1 MPKALT
7 IDYETRSPI
16 DIKKCGAYA
25 YAASKYTEPM
35 MLAVK
40 CDEDDARMWIAERF
54 RNLMDTEV
62 SDEELEYLIN
72 SAEVLVAHNAF
83 FERSITRF
91 HMPFDLPLEKV
102 RCTMA
107 QACMC
112 GLPRDLD
119 SAAKIVSGG
128 KYLKDKDG
136 HTLML
141 SMSKPRRLVKSDCE
155 ELIPILNDLGYPLE
169 RSEWKKIQVMQ
180 KNLLETI
187 SLGKK
192 PEDERLIP
200 YFLVYRESQEEFVR
214 LVEYARQDVRVEY
227 MLYMN
232 LPKIPESELKVWQLD
247 QQINDRGVQVDVRN
261 AGGIVK
267 TLDDYTDTLEDEAL
281 AITDYQVTS
290 VKSPSSI
297 LAWLGSNGV
306 ETTSIDKETIKYL
319 LTLDL
324 DPKVR
329 KFLELRQAL
338 GKSSVAKYDTLLA
351 EAFYDGRCHG
361 LFVYHGAG
369 TGRWAGA
376 GVQPQNLPRPAG
388 KKNLVDATMFGKD
401 DEVYA
406 DELDAA
412 MLASGDIDLVRMF
425 WKDPMVL
432 SADLIRTMF
441 MAPEGKELVCAD
453 FSAVEG
459 RGLAWLAGQTN
470 KLEAYASG
478 LDAYK
483 VAASGIFKIPYE
495 AVDGGGKGDQR
506 QIGKT
511 AELACFSG
519 MTEVLTDSGWV
530 AIQDIT
536 LNHKL
541 WDGEKWATHSGVIC
555 NGYRKVIQLDG
566 IRLTPDHLI
575 FDGISWKKA
584 LDLVKRPESLRLAL
598 KSGEEG
604 YLTYESSIRL
614 NVIGIFPTNSNA
626 QDAER
631 KRGTERVPLIDLSK
645 DTAFVVKKGLC
656 LLCLRGHNSRE
667 SMKILKS
674 GEDLG
679 VLLSSETRGVM
690 CPQRGAFVSAGNTA
704 FSCNA
709 IAEQSLIG
717 LRTATS
723 SMEERLDVR
732 CARERRG
739 KEVLVKNEKDSLTC
753 APIELCEESSCISSD
768 VKSADVQILKTQ
780 ITPITENVVSSL
792 NSPVLKKRSN
802 TFCPYRIAESRDT
815 ASIGLIITPDTSQEI
830 CDLRQS
836 ENNCRIEENSLM
848 SKERTE
854 NFEPV
859 YDIMNV
865 GSKNRFLVRT
875 KNGCLWG
882 HNCGYG
888 GGWNAMLR
896 FGADKFGLT
905 EEEGTAIV
913 KAWREANNKI
923 VEFWYALTRASVDAM
938 RSPGERFYA
947 GKYISFQKRGK
958 FLTMRLP
965 SGRDLYYPFPKLED
979 VEMPWSTEA
988 KPAFK
993 KVVTAM
999 TQNMAKQWVREPL
1012 SHVKLSEN
1020 ATQATCRDLL
1030 VNAMFCVTEAGYD
1043 VVMHIHDEIVAEID
1057 EGKGD
1062 LAEFESLMTKLPEW
1076 AKGLPLKA
1084 EGWIGKRYRK

>member
-1 MPKALT
+1 MLKVLT

-54 RNLMDTEV
+54 RHLMDTEV
-62 SDEELEYLIN
+62 PDEELEYLIN
-72 SAEVLVAHNAF
+72 STEVLVAHNAF

-169 RSEWKKIQVMQ
+169 RSEWKSIQVMQ
-180 KNLLETI
+180 KSLLETI
-187 SLGKK
+187 SLGKT

-227 MLYMN
+227 MLYMT
-232 LPKIPESELKVWQLD
+232 LPKIPESELKVWRLD
-247 QQINDRGVQVDVRN
+247 QQINDRGVQVDVHN

-441 MAPEGKELVCAD
+441 MSPEGKEFVCAD

-470 KLEAYASG
+470 KLEAYVGG

-511 AELACFSG
+511 AELAC
-519 MTEVLTDSGWV
+519 
-530 AIQDIT
+530 
-536 LNHKL
+536 
-541 WDGEKWATHSGVIC
+541 
-555 NGYRKVIQLDG
+555 
-566 IRLTPDHLI
+566 
-575 FDGISWKKA
+575 
-584 LDLVKRPESLRLAL
+584 
-598 KSGEEG
+598 
-604 YLTYESSIRL
+604 
-614 NVIGIFPTNSNA
+614 
-626 QDAER
+626 
-631 KRGTERVPLIDLSK
+631 
-645 DTAFVVKKGLC
+645 
-656 LLCLRGHNSRE
+656 
-667 SMKILKS
+667 
-674 GEDLG
+674 
-679 VLLSSETRGVM
+679 
-690 CPQRGAFVSAGNTA
+690 
-704 FSCNA
+704 
-709 IAEQSLIG
+709 
-717 LRTATS
+717 
-723 SMEERLDVR
+723 
-732 CARERRG
+732 
-739 KEVLVKNEKDSLTC
+739 
-753 APIELCEESSCISSD
+753 
-768 VKSADVQILKTQ
+768 
-780 ITPITENVVSSL
+780 
-792 NSPVLKKRSN
+792 
-802 TFCPYRIAESRDT
+802 
-815 ASIGLIITPDTSQEI
+815 
-830 CDLRQS
+830 
-836 ENNCRIEENSLM
+836 
-848 SKERTE
+848 
-854 NFEPV
+854 
-859 YDIMNV
+859 
-865 GSKNRFLVRT
+865 
-875 KNGCLWG
+875 
-882 HNCGYG
+882 GYG
-888 GGWNAMLR
+888 GGYSALLR
-896 FGADKFGLT
+896 FGADKLGIN

-965 SGRDLYYPFPKLED
+965 SGRELYYPFPKLED

-988 KPAFK
+988 KPVFK

-1030 VNAMFCVTEAGYD
+1030 VNAMFNVTEAGYD

-1057 EGKGD
+1057 EGKGN

>member
-1 MPKALT
+1 MPKVLT

-40 CDEDDARMWIAERF
+40 CDEDDARMWVSERF

-62 SDEELEYLIN
+62 PDDELAYLIN

-180 KNLLETI
+180 KDLLETI
-187 SLGKK
+187 SLGKT
-192 PEDERLIP
+192 PDDERLIP
-200 YFLVYRESQEEFVR
+200 YFLVYRESQEDFVR

-232 LPKIPESELKVWQLD
+232 LPKIPESELRVWQLD
-247 QQINDRGVQVDVRN
+247 QQINDRGVQVDVHN

-297 LAWLGSNGV
+297 LAWLEGNGV

-441 MAPEGKELVCAD
+441 MAPEGRDLACAD

-511 AELACFSG
+511 AELACGF
-519 MTEVLTDSGWV
+519 
-530 AIQDIT
+530 
-536 LNHKL
+536 
-541 WDGEKWATHSGVIC
+541 
-555 NGYRKVIQLDG
+555 
-566 IRLTPDHLI
+566 
-575 FDGISWKKA
+575 
-584 LDLVKRPESLRLAL
+584 
-598 KSGEEG
+598 
-604 YLTYESSIRL
+604 
-614 NVIGIFPTNSNA
+614 
-626 QDAER
+626 
-631 KRGTERVPLIDLSK
+631 
-645 DTAFVVKKGLC
+645 
-656 LLCLRGHNSRE
+656 
-667 SMKILKS
+667 
-674 GEDLG
+674 
-679 VLLSSETRGVM
+679 
-690 CPQRGAFVSAGNTA
+690 
-704 FSCNA
+704 
-709 IAEQSLIG
+709 
-717 LRTATS
+717 
-723 SMEERLDVR
+723 
-732 CARERRG
+732 
-739 KEVLVKNEKDSLTC
+739 
-753 APIELCEESSCISSD
+753 
-768 VKSADVQILKTQ
+768 
-780 ITPITENVVSSL
+780 
-792 NSPVLKKRSN
+792 
-802 TFCPYRIAESRDT
+802 
-815 ASIGLIITPDTSQEI
+815 
-830 CDLRQS
+830 
-836 ENNCRIEENSLM
+836 
-848 SKERTE
+848 
-854 NFEPV
+854 
-859 YDIMNV
+859 
-865 GSKNRFLVRT
+865 
-875 KNGCLWG
+875 
-882 HNCGYG
+882 G
-888 GGWNAMLR
+888 GGYSALLR
-896 FGADKFGLT
+896 FGADKLGID
-905 EEEGTAIV
+905 EEKGTAIV

-999 TQNMAKQWVREPL
+999 TQNMANQWVREPL

-1030 VNAMFCVTEAGYD
+1030 VNAMFNVTEAGYN

-1057 EGKGD
+1057 EGKGN

>member
-1 MPKALT
+1 MPKVLT

-40 CDEDDARMWIAERF
+40 CDEDDARMWIAEIF
-54 RNLMDTEV
+54 RHLMDTEV

-155 ELIPILNDLGYPLE
+155 ELIPILNNLGYPLE

-192 PEDERLIP
+192 PEDERLLP

-247 QQINDRGVQVDVRN
+247 QQINDRGVQVDVCN
-261 AGGIVK
+261 AEGIVK

-388 KKNLVDATMFGKD
+388 QKNLVDATMFGKD

-453 FSAVEG
+453 FSAVEA
-459 RGLAWLAGQTN
+459 RGIAWLSGQES
-470 KLEAYASG
+470 LLDAFRQG
-478 LDAYK
+478 LDIYK
-483 VAASGIFKIPYE
+483 VSASGIFKIPYGS
-495 AVDGGGKGDQR
+495 VDGGGKGDQR

-511 AELACFSG
+511 ATLACVGEDTLVLTKSRG
-519 MTEVLTDSGWV
+519 YVPITEVLPFDEV
-530 AIQDIT
+530 
-536 LNHKL
+536 
-541 WDGEKWATHSGVIC
+541 WDGEKWVETEGVISR
-555 NGYRKVIQLDG
+555 GPKPMLSYAGVKA
-566 IRLTPDHLI
+566 TPDHIWYHKTLGPLRT
-575 FDGISWKKA
+575 DRLTNVNAGIREA
-584 LDLVKRPESLRLAL
+584 YDLVNCGDKHRFQVWT
-598 KSGEEG
+598 KEG
-604 YLTYESSIRL
+604 VE
-614 NVIGIFPTNSNA
+614 
-626 QDAER
+626 
-631 KRGTERVPLIDLSK
+631 
-645 DTAFVVKKGLC
+645 
-656 LLCLRGHNSRE
+656 
-667 SMKILKS
+667 IL
-674 GEDLG
+674 G
-679 VLLSSETRGVM
+679 
-690 CPQRGAFVSAGNTA
+690 
-704 FSCNA
+704 
-709 IAEQSLIG
+709 
-717 LRTATS
+717 
-723 SMEERLDVR
+723 
-732 CARERRG
+732 
-739 KEVLVKNEKDSLTC
+739 
-753 APIELCEESSCISSD
+753 
-768 VKSADVQILKTQ
+768 
-780 ITPITENVVSSL
+780 
-792 NSPVLKKRSN
+792 
-802 TFCPYRIAESRDT
+802 
-815 ASIGLIITPDTSQEI
+815 
-830 CDLRQS
+830 
-836 ENNCRIEENSLM
+836 
-848 SKERTE
+848 
-854 NFEPV
+854 
-859 YDIMNV
+859 
-865 GSKNRFLVRT
+865 
-875 KNGCLWG
+875 
-882 HNCGYG
+882 NCGYG

-947 GKYISFQKRGK
+947 GKYISFQKLGK

-1030 VNAMFCVTEAGYD
+1030 VNAMFNVTKAGYD

-1057 EGKGD
+1057 EGKGN

>member
-1 MPKALT
+1 MPKVLT

-62 SDEELEYLIN
+62 PDDELAYLIN

-187 SLGKK
+187 SSGET
-192 PEDERLIP
+192 PDDERLIP
-200 YFLVYRESQEEFVR
+200 YFLVYRESQEDFVR

-227 MLYMN
+227 MLYTT

-247 QQINDRGVQVDVRN
+247 QQINDRGVQVDIHN

-338 GKSSVAKYDTLLA
+338 GKSSVAKYGTLLA

-376 GVQPQNLPRPAG
+376 GVQPQNLPRPVG

-412 MLASGDIDLVRMF
+412 IFASGDIDLVRMF

-441 MAPEGKELVCAD
+441 MAPEGRDLACAD

-511 AELACFSG
+511 AELAC
-519 MTEVLTDSGWV
+519 
-530 AIQDIT
+530 
-536 LNHKL
+536 
-541 WDGEKWATHSGVIC
+541 
-555 NGYRKVIQLDG
+555 
-566 IRLTPDHLI
+566 
-575 FDGISWKKA
+575 
-584 LDLVKRPESLRLAL
+584 
-598 KSGEEG
+598 
-604 YLTYESSIRL
+604 
-614 NVIGIFPTNSNA
+614 
-626 QDAER
+626 
-631 KRGTERVPLIDLSK
+631 
-645 DTAFVVKKGLC
+645 
-656 LLCLRGHNSRE
+656 
-667 SMKILKS
+667 
-674 GEDLG
+674 
-679 VLLSSETRGVM
+679 
-690 CPQRGAFVSAGNTA
+690 
-704 FSCNA
+704 
-709 IAEQSLIG
+709 
-717 LRTATS
+717 
-723 SMEERLDVR
+723 
-732 CARERRG
+732 
-739 KEVLVKNEKDSLTC
+739 
-753 APIELCEESSCISSD
+753 
-768 VKSADVQILKTQ
+768 
-780 ITPITENVVSSL
+780 
-792 NSPVLKKRSN
+792 
-802 TFCPYRIAESRDT
+802 
-815 ASIGLIITPDTSQEI
+815 
-830 CDLRQS
+830 
-836 ENNCRIEENSLM
+836 
-848 SKERTE
+848 
-854 NFEPV
+854 
-859 YDIMNV
+859 
-865 GSKNRFLVRT
+865 
-875 KNGCLWG
+875 
-882 HNCGYG
+882 GYG

-938 RSPGERFYA
+938 RFPGERFYA

-1030 VNAMFCVTEAGYD
+1030 VNAMFNVTEAGYD

>member
-1 MPKALT
+1 MPKVLT

-169 RSEWKKIQVMQ
+169 RSEWKNIQAMQ

-187 SLGKK
+187 SLGKT
-192 PEDERLIP
+192 PEDKRLIP

-227 MLYMN
+227 MLYTT
-232 LPKIPESELKVWQLD
+232 LPKILESELKVWQLD
-247 QQINDRGVQVDVRN
+247 QQINDRGVQVDVHN

-267 TLDDYTDTLEDEAL
+267 TLDDYTDTLEDDAL

-406 DELDAA
+406 DELDAK

-441 MAPEGKELVCAD
+441 MAPEGKEFVCAD

-470 KLEAYASG
+470 KLEAYVGG

-511 AELACFSG
+511 AELAC
-519 MTEVLTDSGWV
+519 
-530 AIQDIT
+530 
-536 LNHKL
+536 
-541 WDGEKWATHSGVIC
+541 
-555 NGYRKVIQLDG
+555 
-566 IRLTPDHLI
+566 
-575 FDGISWKKA
+575 
-584 LDLVKRPESLRLAL
+584 
-598 KSGEEG
+598 
-604 YLTYESSIRL
+604 
-614 NVIGIFPTNSNA
+614 
-626 QDAER
+626 
-631 KRGTERVPLIDLSK
+631 
-645 DTAFVVKKGLC
+645 
-656 LLCLRGHNSRE
+656 
-667 SMKILKS
+667 
-674 GEDLG
+674 
-679 VLLSSETRGVM
+679 
-690 CPQRGAFVSAGNTA
+690 
-704 FSCNA
+704 
-709 IAEQSLIG
+709 
-717 LRTATS
+717 
-723 SMEERLDVR
+723 
-732 CARERRG
+732 
-739 KEVLVKNEKDSLTC
+739 
-753 APIELCEESSCISSD
+753 
-768 VKSADVQILKTQ
+768 
-780 ITPITENVVSSL
+780 
-792 NSPVLKKRSN
+792 
-802 TFCPYRIAESRDT
+802 
-815 ASIGLIITPDTSQEI
+815 
-830 CDLRQS
+830 
-836 ENNCRIEENSLM
+836 
-848 SKERTE
+848 
-854 NFEPV
+854 
-859 YDIMNV
+859 
-865 GSKNRFLVRT
+865 
-875 KNGCLWG
+875 
-882 HNCGYG
+882 GYG
-888 GGWNAMLR
+888 GGYSALLR
-896 FGADKFGLT
+896 FGADKLGID

-988 KPAFK
+988 KPVFK

-1030 VNAMFCVTEAGYD
+1030 VNAMFNVTKAGYD

-1057 EGKGD
+1057 EGKGN

>member
-1 MPKALT
+1 MPKVLT

-40 CDEDDARMWIAERF
+40 CDEDDAKMWIAKRF
-54 RNLMDTEV
+54 RHLMDTEV
-62 SDEELEYLIN
+62 RDDELAYLIN

-155 ELIPILNDLGYPLE
+155 ELIPILNNLGYPLE

-227 MLYMN
+227 MLYTT

-297 LAWLGSNGV
+297 LAWLGTNGV
-306 ETTSIDKETIKYL
+306 ETMSIDKETIKYL

-412 MLASGDIDLVRMF
+412 MLASGDLDLVRMF

-441 MAPEGKELVCAD
+441 MAPEGKEFVCAD

-470 KLEAYASG
+470 KLEAYVGG

-511 AELACFSG
+511 AELAC
-519 MTEVLTDSGWV
+519 
-530 AIQDIT
+530 
-536 LNHKL
+536 
-541 WDGEKWATHSGVIC
+541 
-555 NGYRKVIQLDG
+555 
-566 IRLTPDHLI
+566 
-575 FDGISWKKA
+575 
-584 LDLVKRPESLRLAL
+584 
-598 KSGEEG
+598 
-604 YLTYESSIRL
+604 
-614 NVIGIFPTNSNA
+614 
-626 QDAER
+626 
-631 KRGTERVPLIDLSK
+631 
-645 DTAFVVKKGLC
+645 
-656 LLCLRGHNSRE
+656 
-667 SMKILKS
+667 
-674 GEDLG
+674 
-679 VLLSSETRGVM
+679 
-690 CPQRGAFVSAGNTA
+690 
-704 FSCNA
+704 
-709 IAEQSLIG
+709 
-717 LRTATS
+717 
-723 SMEERLDVR
+723 
-732 CARERRG
+732 
-739 KEVLVKNEKDSLTC
+739 
-753 APIELCEESSCISSD
+753 
-768 VKSADVQILKTQ
+768 
-780 ITPITENVVSSL
+780 
-792 NSPVLKKRSN
+792 
-802 TFCPYRIAESRDT
+802 
-815 ASIGLIITPDTSQEI
+815 
-830 CDLRQS
+830 
-836 ENNCRIEENSLM
+836 
-848 SKERTE
+848 
-854 NFEPV
+854 
-859 YDIMNV
+859 
-865 GSKNRFLVRT
+865 
-875 KNGCLWG
+875 
-882 HNCGYG
+882 GYG
-888 GGWNAMLR
+888 GGYSALLR
-896 FGADKFGLT
+896 FGADKLGIN

-1030 VNAMFCVTEAGYD
+1030 VNAMFNVTEAGYD

-1057 EGKGD
+1057 EGKGN

>member
-1 MPKALT
+1 MPKVLT

-54 RNLMDTEV
+54 RHLMDTEV
-62 SDEELEYLIN
+62 PDEELEYLIN
-72 SAEVLVAHNAF
+72 STEVLVAHNAF

-91 HMPFDLPLEKV
+91 HMLFDLPLEKV

-187 SLGKK
+187 SLGKT
-192 PEDERLIP
+192 PEDKRLIP

-227 MLYMN
+227 MLYMT
-232 LPKIPESELKVWQLD
+232 LPKIPESELKVWRLD
-247 QQINDRGVQVDVRN
+247 QQINDRGVQVDVHN

-441 MAPEGKELVCAD
+441 MSPEGKKLVCAD

-470 KLEAYASG
+470 KLDAYVGG

-506 QIGKT
+506 HIGKT
-511 AELACFSG
+511 AELAC
-519 MTEVLTDSGWV
+519 
-530 AIQDIT
+530 
-536 LNHKL
+536 
-541 WDGEKWATHSGVIC
+541 
-555 NGYRKVIQLDG
+555 
-566 IRLTPDHLI
+566 
-575 FDGISWKKA
+575 
-584 LDLVKRPESLRLAL
+584 
-598 KSGEEG
+598 
-604 YLTYESSIRL
+604 
-614 NVIGIFPTNSNA
+614 
-626 QDAER
+626 
-631 KRGTERVPLIDLSK
+631 
-645 DTAFVVKKGLC
+645 
-656 LLCLRGHNSRE
+656 
-667 SMKILKS
+667 
-674 GEDLG
+674 
-679 VLLSSETRGVM
+679 
-690 CPQRGAFVSAGNTA
+690 
-704 FSCNA
+704 
-709 IAEQSLIG
+709 
-717 LRTATS
+717 
-723 SMEERLDVR
+723 
-732 CARERRG
+732 
-739 KEVLVKNEKDSLTC
+739 
-753 APIELCEESSCISSD
+753 
-768 VKSADVQILKTQ
+768 
-780 ITPITENVVSSL
+780 
-792 NSPVLKKRSN
+792 
-802 TFCPYRIAESRDT
+802 
-815 ASIGLIITPDTSQEI
+815 
-830 CDLRQS
+830 
-836 ENNCRIEENSLM
+836 
-848 SKERTE
+848 
-854 NFEPV
+854 
-859 YDIMNV
+859 
-865 GSKNRFLVRT
+865 
-875 KNGCLWG
+875 
-882 HNCGYG
+882 GYG
-888 GGWNAMLR
+888 GGYSALLR
-896 FGADKFGLT
+896 FGADKLGIN

-965 SGRDLYYPFPKLED
+965 SGRELYYPFPKLED

-988 KPAFK
+988 KPVFK

-1030 VNAMFCVTEAGYD
+1030 VNAMFNVTEAGYD

-1057 EGKGD
+1057 EGKGN

>member
-1 MPKALT
+1 MPKVLT

-40 CDEDDARMWIAERF
+40 CDEDDARMWIAKRF

-62 SDEELEYLIN
+62 PDDELVYLIN

-155 ELIPILNDLGYPLE
+155 ALIPVLNDLGYLLE

-187 SLGKK
+187 SLGKT
-192 PEDERLIP
+192 PDDERLIP
-200 YFLVYRESQEEFVR
+200 YFLVYRESQEDFVR

-232 LPKIPESELKVWQLD
+232 LPKIPESELRVWQLD
-247 QQINDRGVQVDVRN
+247 QQINDRGVQVDVHN

-267 TLDDYTDTLEDEAL
+267 TLDGYMDTLEDEAL

-306 ETTSIDKETIKYL
+306 ETTSIDKETVKYL

-351 EAFYDGRCHG
+351 EAFHDERCHG

-441 MAPEGKELVCAD
+441 MAPEGRDLVCAD

-459 RGLAWLAGQTN
+459 RGLAWLAGQMN

-511 AELACFSG
+511 AELA
-519 MTEVLTDSGWV
+519 
-530 AIQDIT
+530 
-536 LNHKL
+536 
-541 WDGEKWATHSGVIC
+541 
-555 NGYRKVIQLDG
+555 
-566 IRLTPDHLI
+566 
-575 FDGISWKKA
+575 
-584 LDLVKRPESLRLAL
+584 
-598 KSGEEG
+598 
-604 YLTYESSIRL
+604 
-614 NVIGIFPTNSNA
+614 
-626 QDAER
+626 
-631 KRGTERVPLIDLSK
+631 
-645 DTAFVVKKGLC
+645 
-656 LLCLRGHNSRE
+656 
-667 SMKILKS
+667 
-674 GEDLG
+674 
-679 VLLSSETRGVM
+679 
-690 CPQRGAFVSAGNTA
+690 
-704 FSCNA
+704 
-709 IAEQSLIG
+709 
-717 LRTATS
+717 
-723 SMEERLDVR
+723 
-732 CARERRG
+732 
-739 KEVLVKNEKDSLTC
+739 
-753 APIELCEESSCISSD
+753 
-768 VKSADVQILKTQ
+768 
-780 ITPITENVVSSL
+780 
-792 NSPVLKKRSN
+792 
-802 TFCPYRIAESRDT
+802 
-815 ASIGLIITPDTSQEI
+815 
-830 CDLRQS
+830 
-836 ENNCRIEENSLM
+836 
-848 SKERTE
+848 
-854 NFEPV
+854 
-859 YDIMNV
+859 
-865 GSKNRFLVRT
+865 
-875 KNGCLWG
+875 
-882 HNCGYG
+882 CGYG

-1030 VNAMFCVTEAGYD
+1030 VNAMFNVTEAGYD
-1043 VVMHIHDEIVAEID
+1043 VVMHIHDEIAAEID
-1057 EGKGD
+1057 EGKGN

>member
-1 MPKALT
+1 MPKVLT

-62 SDEELEYLIN
+62 PDDELAYLIN

-187 SLGKK
+187 SLGKT
-192 PEDERLIP
+192 PDDERLIP
-200 YFLVYRESQEEFVR
+200 YFLVYRESQEDFVR

-227 MLYMN
+227 MLYMT

-247 QQINDRGVQVDVRN
+247 QKINDRGVQVDVHN

-406 DELDAA
+406 DELDAE

-511 AELACFSG
+511 AELA
-519 MTEVLTDSGWV
+519 
-530 AIQDIT
+530 
-536 LNHKL
+536 
-541 WDGEKWATHSGVIC
+541 
-555 NGYRKVIQLDG
+555 
-566 IRLTPDHLI
+566 
-575 FDGISWKKA
+575 
-584 LDLVKRPESLRLAL
+584 
-598 KSGEEG
+598 
-604 YLTYESSIRL
+604 
-614 NVIGIFPTNSNA
+614 
-626 QDAER
+626 
-631 KRGTERVPLIDLSK
+631 
-645 DTAFVVKKGLC
+645 
-656 LLCLRGHNSRE
+656 
-667 SMKILKS
+667 
-674 GEDLG
+674 
-679 VLLSSETRGVM
+679 
-690 CPQRGAFVSAGNTA
+690 
-704 FSCNA
+704 
-709 IAEQSLIG
+709 
-717 LRTATS
+717 
-723 SMEERLDVR
+723 
-732 CARERRG
+732 
-739 KEVLVKNEKDSLTC
+739 
-753 APIELCEESSCISSD
+753 
-768 VKSADVQILKTQ
+768 
-780 ITPITENVVSSL
+780 
-792 NSPVLKKRSN
+792 
-802 TFCPYRIAESRDT
+802 
-815 ASIGLIITPDTSQEI
+815 
-830 CDLRQS
+830 
-836 ENNCRIEENSLM
+836 
-848 SKERTE
+848 
-854 NFEPV
+854 
-859 YDIMNV
+859 
-865 GSKNRFLVRT
+865 
-875 KNGCLWG
+875 
-882 HNCGYG
+882 CGYG

-1030 VNAMFCVTEAGYD
+1030 VNAMFNVTEAGYD

>member
-1 MPKALT
+1 MPKVLT

-54 RNLMDTEV
+54 RHLMDTEV

-155 ELIPILNDLGYPLE
+155 ELIPILNNLGYPLE

-187 SLGKK
+187 SLGKT
-192 PEDERLIP
+192 PEDKRLIP

-227 MLYMN
+227 MLYTT
-232 LPKIPESELKVWQLD
+232 LPKIPESELKVWRLD

-290 VKSPSSI
+290 AKSPSSI

-441 MAPEGKELVCAD
+441 MAPEGKEFVCAD

-470 KLEAYASG
+470 KLEAYVGG

-511 AELACFSG
+511 AELAC
-519 MTEVLTDSGWV
+519 
-530 AIQDIT
+530 
-536 LNHKL
+536 
-541 WDGEKWATHSGVIC
+541 
-555 NGYRKVIQLDG
+555 
-566 IRLTPDHLI
+566 
-575 FDGISWKKA
+575 
-584 LDLVKRPESLRLAL
+584 
-598 KSGEEG
+598 
-604 YLTYESSIRL
+604 
-614 NVIGIFPTNSNA
+614 
-626 QDAER
+626 
-631 KRGTERVPLIDLSK
+631 
-645 DTAFVVKKGLC
+645 
-656 LLCLRGHNSRE
+656 
-667 SMKILKS
+667 
-674 GEDLG
+674 
-679 VLLSSETRGVM
+679 
-690 CPQRGAFVSAGNTA
+690 
-704 FSCNA
+704 
-709 IAEQSLIG
+709 
-717 LRTATS
+717 
-723 SMEERLDVR
+723 
-732 CARERRG
+732 
-739 KEVLVKNEKDSLTC
+739 
-753 APIELCEESSCISSD
+753 
-768 VKSADVQILKTQ
+768 
-780 ITPITENVVSSL
+780 
-792 NSPVLKKRSN
+792 
-802 TFCPYRIAESRDT
+802 
-815 ASIGLIITPDTSQEI
+815 
-830 CDLRQS
+830 
-836 ENNCRIEENSLM
+836 
-848 SKERTE
+848 
-854 NFEPV
+854 
-859 YDIMNV
+859 
-865 GSKNRFLVRT
+865 
-875 KNGCLWG
+875 
-882 HNCGYG
+882 GYG
-888 GGWNAMLR
+888 GGYSALLR
-896 FGADKFGLT
+896 FGADKLGIN

-965 SGRDLYYPFPKLED
+965 SGRDLYYPSPKLED

-988 KPAFK
+988 KPVFK

-1030 VNAMFCVTEAGYD
+1030 VNAMSNVTEAGYD

-1057 EGKGD
+1057 EGKGN

>member
-1 MPKALT
+1 MSKVLT

-62 SDEELEYLIN
+62 PDDELVYLFN

-91 HMPFDLPLEKV
+91 HMPLDLPLEKV

-155 ELIPILNDLGYPLE
+155 ELIPILNNLGYPLE

-187 SLGKK
+187 SLGQT
-192 PEDERLIP
+192 PEDERLVP
-200 YFLVYRESQEEFVR
+200 YFLVYRGSQEDFVR

-227 MLYMN
+227 MLYTM

-247 QQINDRGVQVDVRN
+247 QQINDRGVRVDVRN
-261 AGGIVK
+261 AEGIVK

-388 KKNLVDATMFGKD
+388 QKNLVDATMFGKD

-459 RGLAWLAGQTN
+459 RGLAWLAGQMN
-470 KLEAYASG
+470 KLEAYVSG

-511 AELACFSG
+511 AELACGF
-519 MTEVLTDSGWV
+519 
-530 AIQDIT
+530 
-536 LNHKL
+536 
-541 WDGEKWATHSGVIC
+541 
-555 NGYRKVIQLDG
+555 
-566 IRLTPDHLI
+566 
-575 FDGISWKKA
+575 
-584 LDLVKRPESLRLAL
+584 
-598 KSGEEG
+598 
-604 YLTYESSIRL
+604 
-614 NVIGIFPTNSNA
+614 
-626 QDAER
+626 
-631 KRGTERVPLIDLSK
+631 
-645 DTAFVVKKGLC
+645 
-656 LLCLRGHNSRE
+656 
-667 SMKILKS
+667 
-674 GEDLG
+674 
-679 VLLSSETRGVM
+679 
-690 CPQRGAFVSAGNTA
+690 
-704 FSCNA
+704 
-709 IAEQSLIG
+709 
-717 LRTATS
+717 
-723 SMEERLDVR
+723 
-732 CARERRG
+732 
-739 KEVLVKNEKDSLTC
+739 
-753 APIELCEESSCISSD
+753 
-768 VKSADVQILKTQ
+768 
-780 ITPITENVVSSL
+780 
-792 NSPVLKKRSN
+792 
-802 TFCPYRIAESRDT
+802 
-815 ASIGLIITPDTSQEI
+815 
-830 CDLRQS
+830 
-836 ENNCRIEENSLM
+836 
-848 SKERTE
+848 
-854 NFEPV
+854 
-859 YDIMNV
+859 
-865 GSKNRFLVRT
+865 
-875 KNGCLWG
+875 
-882 HNCGYG
+882 G
-888 GGWNAMLR
+888 GGYSALLR
-896 FGADKFGLT
+896 FGADKLGIN

-1030 VNAMFCVTEAGYD
+1030 VNAMFNVTEAGYD

-1057 EGKGD
+1057 EGKGN
-1062 LAEFESLMTKLPEW
+1062 LAEFETLMTKLPEW

>member
-1 MPKALT
+1 MPKVLT

-62 SDEELEYLIN
+62 SDDELEYLIN
-72 SAEVLVAHNAF
+72 SAEVLIAHNAF

-155 ELIPILNDLGYPLE
+155 ELIPILHNLGYPLE

-187 SLGKK
+187 SLGKTPK
-192 PEDERLIP
+192 DKRLIP

-227 MLYMN
+227 MLYTT

-247 QQINDRGVQVDVRN
+247 QQINDRGVQVDVCN
-261 AGGIVK
+261 AEGIVK

-281 AITDYQVTS
+281 AITDYQITS

-351 EAFYDGRCHG
+351 EAFYDERCHG

-406 DELDAA
+406 DELDAK

-470 KLEAYASG
+470 KLEAYVSG

-511 AELACFSG
+511 AELAC
-519 MTEVLTDSGWV
+519 
-530 AIQDIT
+530 
-536 LNHKL
+536 
-541 WDGEKWATHSGVIC
+541 
-555 NGYRKVIQLDG
+555 
-566 IRLTPDHLI
+566 
-575 FDGISWKKA
+575 
-584 LDLVKRPESLRLAL
+584 
-598 KSGEEG
+598 
-604 YLTYESSIRL
+604 
-614 NVIGIFPTNSNA
+614 
-626 QDAER
+626 
-631 KRGTERVPLIDLSK
+631 
-645 DTAFVVKKGLC
+645 
-656 LLCLRGHNSRE
+656 
-667 SMKILKS
+667 
-674 GEDLG
+674 
-679 VLLSSETRGVM
+679 
-690 CPQRGAFVSAGNTA
+690 
-704 FSCNA
+704 
-709 IAEQSLIG
+709 
-717 LRTATS
+717 
-723 SMEERLDVR
+723 
-732 CARERRG
+732 
-739 KEVLVKNEKDSLTC
+739 
-753 APIELCEESSCISSD
+753 
-768 VKSADVQILKTQ
+768 
-780 ITPITENVVSSL
+780 
-792 NSPVLKKRSN
+792 
-802 TFCPYRIAESRDT
+802 
-815 ASIGLIITPDTSQEI
+815 
-830 CDLRQS
+830 
-836 ENNCRIEENSLM
+836 
-848 SKERTE
+848 
-854 NFEPV
+854 
-859 YDIMNV
+859 
-865 GSKNRFLVRT
+865 
-875 KNGCLWG
+875 
-882 HNCGYG
+882 GYG
-888 GGWNAMLR
+888 GGYSALLR
-896 FGADKFGLT
+896 FGADKLGIN

-1030 VNAMFCVTEAGYD
+1030 VNAMFNVTEAGYD

-1057 EGKGD
+1057 EGKGN

>member
-1 MPKALT
+1 MLKVLT

-40 CDEDDARMWIAERF
+40 CDEDDAKMWIAERF
-54 RNLMDTEV
+54 RHLLDTEV

-72 SAEVLVAHNAF
+72 GAEVLVAHNAF
-83 FERSITRF
+83 FERSITGF
-91 HMPFDLPLEKV
+91 HMPFDLPLDKV

-155 ELIPILNDLGYPLE
+155 ELIPILNNLGYPLE

-187 SLGKK
+187 SLGKT
-192 PEDERLIP
+192 PEDKRLIP

-227 MLYMN
+227 MLYMT
-232 LPKIPESELKVWQLD
+232 LPKIPESELKVWRLD
-247 QQINDRGVQVDVRN
+247 QQINDRGVQVDVHN

-351 EAFYDGRCHG
+351 EAFYDERCHG

-406 DELDAA
+406 DELDAK

-470 KLEAYASG
+470 KLDAYVGG

-511 AELACFSG
+511 AELAC
-519 MTEVLTDSGWV
+519 
-530 AIQDIT
+530 
-536 LNHKL
+536 
-541 WDGEKWATHSGVIC
+541 
-555 NGYRKVIQLDG
+555 
-566 IRLTPDHLI
+566 
-575 FDGISWKKA
+575 
-584 LDLVKRPESLRLAL
+584 
-598 KSGEEG
+598 
-604 YLTYESSIRL
+604 
-614 NVIGIFPTNSNA
+614 
-626 QDAER
+626 
-631 KRGTERVPLIDLSK
+631 
-645 DTAFVVKKGLC
+645 
-656 LLCLRGHNSRE
+656 
-667 SMKILKS
+667 
-674 GEDLG
+674 
-679 VLLSSETRGVM
+679 
-690 CPQRGAFVSAGNTA
+690 
-704 FSCNA
+704 
-709 IAEQSLIG
+709 
-717 LRTATS
+717 
-723 SMEERLDVR
+723 
-732 CARERRG
+732 
-739 KEVLVKNEKDSLTC
+739 
-753 APIELCEESSCISSD
+753 
-768 VKSADVQILKTQ
+768 
-780 ITPITENVVSSL
+780 
-792 NSPVLKKRSN
+792 
-802 TFCPYRIAESRDT
+802 
-815 ASIGLIITPDTSQEI
+815 
-830 CDLRQS
+830 
-836 ENNCRIEENSLM
+836 
-848 SKERTE
+848 
-854 NFEPV
+854 
-859 YDIMNV
+859 
-865 GSKNRFLVRT
+865 
-875 KNGCLWG
+875 
-882 HNCGYG
+882 GYG
-888 GGWNAMLR
+888 GGYSALLR
-896 FGADKFGLT
+896 FGADKLGIN

-1030 VNAMFCVTEAGYD
+1030 VNAMFNVTEAGYD

-1057 EGKGD
+1057 EGKGN

>member
-1 MPKALT
+1 MPKVLT

-40 CDEDDARMWIAERF
+40 CDEDDAKMWIAKRF

-62 SDEELEYLIN
+62 PDDELEYLIN

-155 ELIPILNDLGYPLE
+155 KLIPILNDLGYPLE
-169 RSEWKKIQVMQ
+169 LSEWKKIQVMQ

-187 SLGKK
+187 SLGKT
-192 PEDERLIP
+192 PENKRLIP

-227 MLYMN
+227 MLYTK

-281 AITDYQVTS
+281 TITDYQVTS

-351 EAFYDGRCHG
+351 EAFYDERCHG

-406 DELDAA
+406 DELDAK

-441 MAPEGKELVCAD
+441 MAPEGKEFVCAD

-470 KLEAYASG
+470 KLEAYVGG

-511 AELACFSG
+511 AELAC
-519 MTEVLTDSGWV
+519 
-530 AIQDIT
+530 
-536 LNHKL
+536 
-541 WDGEKWATHSGVIC
+541 
-555 NGYRKVIQLDG
+555 
-566 IRLTPDHLI
+566 
-575 FDGISWKKA
+575 
-584 LDLVKRPESLRLAL
+584 
-598 KSGEEG
+598 
-604 YLTYESSIRL
+604 
-614 NVIGIFPTNSNA
+614 
-626 QDAER
+626 
-631 KRGTERVPLIDLSK
+631 
-645 DTAFVVKKGLC
+645 
-656 LLCLRGHNSRE
+656 
-667 SMKILKS
+667 
-674 GEDLG
+674 
-679 VLLSSETRGVM
+679 
-690 CPQRGAFVSAGNTA
+690 
-704 FSCNA
+704 
-709 IAEQSLIG
+709 
-717 LRTATS
+717 
-723 SMEERLDVR
+723 
-732 CARERRG
+732 
-739 KEVLVKNEKDSLTC
+739 
-753 APIELCEESSCISSD
+753 
-768 VKSADVQILKTQ
+768 
-780 ITPITENVVSSL
+780 
-792 NSPVLKKRSN
+792 
-802 TFCPYRIAESRDT
+802 
-815 ASIGLIITPDTSQEI
+815 
-830 CDLRQS
+830 
-836 ENNCRIEENSLM
+836 
-848 SKERTE
+848 
-854 NFEPV
+854 
-859 YDIMNV
+859 
-865 GSKNRFLVRT
+865 
-875 KNGCLWG
+875 
-882 HNCGYG
+882 GYG
-888 GGWNAMLR
+888 GGYSALLR
-896 FGADKFGLT
+896 FGADKLGID

-1030 VNAMFCVTEAGYD
+1030 VNAMCNVTEAGYD

-1057 EGKGD
+1057 EGKGN

>member
-1 MPKALT
+1 MPKVLT

-40 CDEDDARMWIAERF
+40 CDDDDARMWIAERF
-54 RNLMDTEV
+54 RHLMDTEV
-62 SDEELEYLIN
+62 SDDELAYLIN
-72 SAEVLVAHNAF
+72 SAEFLVAHNAF

-155 ELIPILNDLGYPLE
+155 KLIPILNDLGYPLE

-192 PEDERLIP
+192 PDDERLIP
-200 YFLVYRESQEEFVR
+200 YFLVYRESQDDFVR

-227 MLYMN
+227 MLYTT
-232 LPKIPESELKVWQLD
+232 LPKIPESELKVWRLD
-247 QQINDRGVQVDVRN
+247 QQINDRGVQVDVHN

-297 LAWLGSNGV
+297 LAWLEGNGV

-441 MAPEGKELVCAD
+441 MAPEGRDLACAD

-511 AELACFSG
+511 AELACGF
-519 MTEVLTDSGWV
+519 
-530 AIQDIT
+530 
-536 LNHKL
+536 
-541 WDGEKWATHSGVIC
+541 
-555 NGYRKVIQLDG
+555 
-566 IRLTPDHLI
+566 
-575 FDGISWKKA
+575 
-584 LDLVKRPESLRLAL
+584 
-598 KSGEEG
+598 
-604 YLTYESSIRL
+604 
-614 NVIGIFPTNSNA
+614 
-626 QDAER
+626 
-631 KRGTERVPLIDLSK
+631 
-645 DTAFVVKKGLC
+645 
-656 LLCLRGHNSRE
+656 
-667 SMKILKS
+667 
-674 GEDLG
+674 
-679 VLLSSETRGVM
+679 
-690 CPQRGAFVSAGNTA
+690 
-704 FSCNA
+704 
-709 IAEQSLIG
+709 
-717 LRTATS
+717 
-723 SMEERLDVR
+723 
-732 CARERRG
+732 
-739 KEVLVKNEKDSLTC
+739 
-753 APIELCEESSCISSD
+753 
-768 VKSADVQILKTQ
+768 
-780 ITPITENVVSSL
+780 
-792 NSPVLKKRSN
+792 
-802 TFCPYRIAESRDT
+802 
-815 ASIGLIITPDTSQEI
+815 
-830 CDLRQS
+830 
-836 ENNCRIEENSLM
+836 
-848 SKERTE
+848 
-854 NFEPV
+854 
-859 YDIMNV
+859 
-865 GSKNRFLVRT
+865 
-875 KNGCLWG
+875 
-882 HNCGYG
+882 G
-888 GGWNAMLR
+888 GGYSALLR
-896 FGADKFGLT
+896 FGADKLGID

-1030 VNAMFCVTEAGYD
+1030 VNAMFNVTEAGYD

-1057 EGKGD
+1057 EGNGD

>member
-1 MPKALT
+1 MPKVLT

-54 RNLMDTEV
+54 RHLMDTEV

-169 RSEWKKIQVMQ
+169 RSEWKNIQVMQ

-187 SLGKK
+187 SLGKT

-200 YFLVYRESQEEFVR
+200 YFLVYRESQEDFVR

-247 QQINDRGVQVDVRN
+247 QQINDRGVQVDVHN

-388 KKNLVDATMFGKD
+388 KKNLIDATMFGKD
-401 DEVYA
+401 DEVCA
-406 DELDAA
+406 DELDAK

-441 MAPEGKELVCAD
+441 MAPEGKDLVCAD

-459 RGLAWLAGQTN
+459 RGLAWLAGQTD
-470 KLEAYASG
+470 KLEAYVGG

-511 AELACFSG
+511 AELAC
-519 MTEVLTDSGWV
+519 
-530 AIQDIT
+530 
-536 LNHKL
+536 
-541 WDGEKWATHSGVIC
+541 
-555 NGYRKVIQLDG
+555 
-566 IRLTPDHLI
+566 
-575 FDGISWKKA
+575 
-584 LDLVKRPESLRLAL
+584 
-598 KSGEEG
+598 
-604 YLTYESSIRL
+604 
-614 NVIGIFPTNSNA
+614 
-626 QDAER
+626 
-631 KRGTERVPLIDLSK
+631 
-645 DTAFVVKKGLC
+645 
-656 LLCLRGHNSRE
+656 
-667 SMKILKS
+667 
-674 GEDLG
+674 
-679 VLLSSETRGVM
+679 
-690 CPQRGAFVSAGNTA
+690 
-704 FSCNA
+704 
-709 IAEQSLIG
+709 
-717 LRTATS
+717 
-723 SMEERLDVR
+723 
-732 CARERRG
+732 
-739 KEVLVKNEKDSLTC
+739 
-753 APIELCEESSCISSD
+753 
-768 VKSADVQILKTQ
+768 
-780 ITPITENVVSSL
+780 
-792 NSPVLKKRSN
+792 
-802 TFCPYRIAESRDT
+802 
-815 ASIGLIITPDTSQEI
+815 
-830 CDLRQS
+830 
-836 ENNCRIEENSLM
+836 
-848 SKERTE
+848 
-854 NFEPV
+854 
-859 YDIMNV
+859 
-865 GSKNRFLVRT
+865 
-875 KNGCLWG
+875 
-882 HNCGYG
+882 GYG
-888 GGWNAMLR
+888 GGYSALLR
-896 FGADKFGLT
+896 FGADKLGIN

-988 KPAFK
+988 KPVFK

-1030 VNAMFCVTEAGYD
+1030 VNAMFNVTAAGYA

-1057 EGKGD
+1057 EGKGN
-1062 LAEFESLMTKLPEW
+1062 LEEFERLMTTLPDW

-1084 EGWIGKRYRK
+1084 DGWIGKRYRK

>member
-1 MPKALT
+1 MPKVLT

-54 RNLMDTEV
+54 RHLMDTEV

-169 RSEWKKIQVMQ
+169 RSEWKRIQVMQ

-192 PEDERLIP
+192 PDDERLIP

-227 MLYMN
+227 MLYTT

-247 QQINDRGVQVDVRN
+247 QQINDRGVQVDVCN
-261 AGGIVK
+261 AEGIVK

-406 DELDAA
+406 DELDAK

-470 KLEAYASG
+470 KLEAYVGG

-511 AELACFSG
+511 AELAC
-519 MTEVLTDSGWV
+519 
-530 AIQDIT
+530 
-536 LNHKL
+536 
-541 WDGEKWATHSGVIC
+541 
-555 NGYRKVIQLDG
+555 
-566 IRLTPDHLI
+566 
-575 FDGISWKKA
+575 
-584 LDLVKRPESLRLAL
+584 
-598 KSGEEG
+598 
-604 YLTYESSIRL
+604 
-614 NVIGIFPTNSNA
+614 
-626 QDAER
+626 
-631 KRGTERVPLIDLSK
+631 
-645 DTAFVVKKGLC
+645 
-656 LLCLRGHNSRE
+656 
-667 SMKILKS
+667 
-674 GEDLG
+674 
-679 VLLSSETRGVM
+679 
-690 CPQRGAFVSAGNTA
+690 
-704 FSCNA
+704 
-709 IAEQSLIG
+709 
-717 LRTATS
+717 
-723 SMEERLDVR
+723 
-732 CARERRG
+732 
-739 KEVLVKNEKDSLTC
+739 
-753 APIELCEESSCISSD
+753 
-768 VKSADVQILKTQ
+768 
-780 ITPITENVVSSL
+780 
-792 NSPVLKKRSN
+792 
-802 TFCPYRIAESRDT
+802 
-815 ASIGLIITPDTSQEI
+815 
-830 CDLRQS
+830 
-836 ENNCRIEENSLM
+836 
-848 SKERTE
+848 
-854 NFEPV
+854 
-859 YDIMNV
+859 
-865 GSKNRFLVRT
+865 
-875 KNGCLWG
+875 
-882 HNCGYG
+882 GYG
-888 GGWNAMLR
+888 GGYSALLR
-896 FGADKFGLT
+896 FGADKLGIN

-1030 VNAMFCVTEAGYD
+1030 VNAMQNVTAAGYD
-1043 VVMHIHDEIVAEID
+1043 IVMHIHDEIVAEID
-1057 EGKGD
+1057 EGKGN

>member
-1 MPKALT
+1 MPKVLT

-40 CDEDDARMWIAERF
+40 CDEDDARMWIAKRF

-62 SDEELEYLIN
+62 PDDELAYLIN

-155 ELIPILNDLGYPLE
+155 ELIPILNNLGYPLE

-187 SLGKK
+187 SLGKT
-192 PEDERLIP
+192 PEDKRLIP
-200 YFLVYRESQEEFVR
+200 YFLVYRESQEDFVR

-227 MLYMN
+227 MLYTT

-247 QQINDRGVQVDVRN
+247 QQINDRGVQVDVCN
-261 AGGIVK
+261 AEGIVK

-361 LFVYHGAG
+361 LLVYHGAG

-406 DELDAA
+406 DELDAK

-470 KLEAYASG
+470 KLEAYVGG

-511 AELACFSG
+511 AELAC
-519 MTEVLTDSGWV
+519 
-530 AIQDIT
+530 
-536 LNHKL
+536 
-541 WDGEKWATHSGVIC
+541 
-555 NGYRKVIQLDG
+555 
-566 IRLTPDHLI
+566 
-575 FDGISWKKA
+575 
-584 LDLVKRPESLRLAL
+584 
-598 KSGEEG
+598 
-604 YLTYESSIRL
+604 
-614 NVIGIFPTNSNA
+614 
-626 QDAER
+626 
-631 KRGTERVPLIDLSK
+631 
-645 DTAFVVKKGLC
+645 
-656 LLCLRGHNSRE
+656 
-667 SMKILKS
+667 
-674 GEDLG
+674 
-679 VLLSSETRGVM
+679 
-690 CPQRGAFVSAGNTA
+690 
-704 FSCNA
+704 
-709 IAEQSLIG
+709 
-717 LRTATS
+717 
-723 SMEERLDVR
+723 
-732 CARERRG
+732 
-739 KEVLVKNEKDSLTC
+739 
-753 APIELCEESSCISSD
+753 
-768 VKSADVQILKTQ
+768 
-780 ITPITENVVSSL
+780 
-792 NSPVLKKRSN
+792 
-802 TFCPYRIAESRDT
+802 
-815 ASIGLIITPDTSQEI
+815 
-830 CDLRQS
+830 
-836 ENNCRIEENSLM
+836 
-848 SKERTE
+848 
-854 NFEPV
+854 
-859 YDIMNV
+859 
-865 GSKNRFLVRT
+865 
-875 KNGCLWG
+875 
-882 HNCGYG
+882 GYG
-888 GGWNAMLR
+888 GGYSALLR
-896 FGADKFGLT
+896 FGADKLGIN

-965 SGRDLYYPFPKLED
+965 SGRDLYYPFPKLEE

-1030 VNAMFCVTEAGYD
+1030 VNAMFNVTEAGYNI
-1043 VVMHIHDEIVAEID
+1043 VMHIHDEIVAEID
-1057 EGKGD
+1057 EGKGN

>member
-1 MPKALT
+1 MPKVLT
-7 IDYETRSPI
+7 IDYETWSPI

-62 SDEELEYLIN
+62 PDDELAYLIN

-155 ELIPILNDLGYPLE
+155 ALIPVLNDLGYPLE

-187 SLGKK
+187 SSGKK

-200 YFLVYRESQEEFVR
+200 YFLVYRESQDDFVR

-232 LPKIPESELKVWQLD
+232 LPKIPESELRVWQLD
-247 QQINDRGVQVDVRN
+247 QQINDRGVQVDVHN

-441 MAPEGKELVCAD
+441 MSPEGRDLACAD

-511 AELACFSG
+511 AELACGF
-519 MTEVLTDSGWV
+519 
-530 AIQDIT
+530 
-536 LNHKL
+536 
-541 WDGEKWATHSGVIC
+541 
-555 NGYRKVIQLDG
+555 
-566 IRLTPDHLI
+566 
-575 FDGISWKKA
+575 
-584 LDLVKRPESLRLAL
+584 
-598 KSGEEG
+598 
-604 YLTYESSIRL
+604 
-614 NVIGIFPTNSNA
+614 
-626 QDAER
+626 
-631 KRGTERVPLIDLSK
+631 
-645 DTAFVVKKGLC
+645 
-656 LLCLRGHNSRE
+656 
-667 SMKILKS
+667 
-674 GEDLG
+674 
-679 VLLSSETRGVM
+679 
-690 CPQRGAFVSAGNTA
+690 
-704 FSCNA
+704 
-709 IAEQSLIG
+709 
-717 LRTATS
+717 
-723 SMEERLDVR
+723 
-732 CARERRG
+732 
-739 KEVLVKNEKDSLTC
+739 
-753 APIELCEESSCISSD
+753 
-768 VKSADVQILKTQ
+768 
-780 ITPITENVVSSL
+780 
-792 NSPVLKKRSN
+792 
-802 TFCPYRIAESRDT
+802 
-815 ASIGLIITPDTSQEI
+815 
-830 CDLRQS
+830 
-836 ENNCRIEENSLM
+836 
-848 SKERTE
+848 
-854 NFEPV
+854 
-859 YDIMNV
+859 
-865 GSKNRFLVRT
+865 
-875 KNGCLWG
+875 
-882 HNCGYG
+882 G

-988 KPAFK
+988 KLAFK

-1030 VNAMFCVTEAGYD
+1030 VNAMFNVTEAGYD

-1057 EGKGD
+1057 EGKGN

>member
-1 MPKALT
+1 MPKVLT

-54 RNLMDTEV
+54 RHLMDTEV
-62 SDEELEYLIN
+62 PDEELEYLIN
-72 SAEVLVAHNAF
+72 STEVLVAHNAF

-91 HMPFDLPLEKV
+91 HMLFDLPLEKV

-187 SLGKK
+187 SLGKT
-192 PEDERLIP
+192 PEDKRLIP

-227 MLYMN
+227 MLYMT
-232 LPKIPESELKVWQLD
+232 LPKIPESELKVWRLD
-247 QQINDRGVQVDVRN
+247 QQINDRGVQVDVHN

-351 EAFYDGRCHG
+351 EAFYDERCHG

-406 DELDAA
+406 DELDAK

-470 KLEAYASG
+470 KLDAYVGG

-511 AELACFSG
+511 AELAC
-519 MTEVLTDSGWV
+519 
-530 AIQDIT
+530 
-536 LNHKL
+536 
-541 WDGEKWATHSGVIC
+541 
-555 NGYRKVIQLDG
+555 
-566 IRLTPDHLI
+566 
-575 FDGISWKKA
+575 
-584 LDLVKRPESLRLAL
+584 
-598 KSGEEG
+598 
-604 YLTYESSIRL
+604 
-614 NVIGIFPTNSNA
+614 
-626 QDAER
+626 
-631 KRGTERVPLIDLSK
+631 
-645 DTAFVVKKGLC
+645 
-656 LLCLRGHNSRE
+656 
-667 SMKILKS
+667 
-674 GEDLG
+674 
-679 VLLSSETRGVM
+679 
-690 CPQRGAFVSAGNTA
+690 
-704 FSCNA
+704 
-709 IAEQSLIG
+709 
-717 LRTATS
+717 
-723 SMEERLDVR
+723 
-732 CARERRG
+732 
-739 KEVLVKNEKDSLTC
+739 
-753 APIELCEESSCISSD
+753 
-768 VKSADVQILKTQ
+768 
-780 ITPITENVVSSL
+780 
-792 NSPVLKKRSN
+792 
-802 TFCPYRIAESRDT
+802 
-815 ASIGLIITPDTSQEI
+815 
-830 CDLRQS
+830 
-836 ENNCRIEENSLM
+836 
-848 SKERTE
+848 
-854 NFEPV
+854 
-859 YDIMNV
+859 
-865 GSKNRFLVRT
+865 
-875 KNGCLWG
+875 
-882 HNCGYG
+882 GYG
-888 GGWNAMLR
+888 GGYSALLR
-896 FGADKFGLT
+896 FGADKLGIN

-1030 VNAMFCVTEAGYD
+1030 VNAMFNVTEAGYD

-1057 EGKGD
+1057 EGKGN

>member
-1 MPKALT
+1 MPKVLT

-40 CDEDDARMWIAERF
+40 CDEDDARMWIAKRF
-54 RNLMDTEV
+54 RHLMDTEIPD
-62 SDEELEYLIN
+62 DELAYLIN
-72 SAEVLVAHNAF
+72 NAEVLVAHNAF

-112 GLPRDLD
+112 GFPRDLD

-169 RSEWKKIQVMQ
+169 RSEWKRIQVMQ

-192 PEDERLIP
+192 PDDERLIP
-200 YFLVYRESQEEFVR
+200 YFLVYRESQEDFVR

-227 MLYMN
+227 MLYTT

-247 QQINDRGVQVDVRN
+247 QQINDRGVQVDVCN
-261 AGGIVK
+261 AEGIVK

-351 EAFYDGRCHG
+351 EAFYDERCHG

-406 DELDAA
+406 DELDAQ

-470 KLEAYASG
+470 KLEAYVGG

-511 AELACFSG
+511 AELAC
-519 MTEVLTDSGWV
+519 
-530 AIQDIT
+530 
-536 LNHKL
+536 
-541 WDGEKWATHSGVIC
+541 
-555 NGYRKVIQLDG
+555 
-566 IRLTPDHLI
+566 
-575 FDGISWKKA
+575 
-584 LDLVKRPESLRLAL
+584 
-598 KSGEEG
+598 
-604 YLTYESSIRL
+604 
-614 NVIGIFPTNSNA
+614 
-626 QDAER
+626 
-631 KRGTERVPLIDLSK
+631 
-645 DTAFVVKKGLC
+645 
-656 LLCLRGHNSRE
+656 
-667 SMKILKS
+667 
-674 GEDLG
+674 
-679 VLLSSETRGVM
+679 
-690 CPQRGAFVSAGNTA
+690 
-704 FSCNA
+704 
-709 IAEQSLIG
+709 
-717 LRTATS
+717 
-723 SMEERLDVR
+723 
-732 CARERRG
+732 
-739 KEVLVKNEKDSLTC
+739 
-753 APIELCEESSCISSD
+753 
-768 VKSADVQILKTQ
+768 
-780 ITPITENVVSSL
+780 
-792 NSPVLKKRSN
+792 
-802 TFCPYRIAESRDT
+802 
-815 ASIGLIITPDTSQEI
+815 
-830 CDLRQS
+830 
-836 ENNCRIEENSLM
+836 
-848 SKERTE
+848 
-854 NFEPV
+854 
-859 YDIMNV
+859 
-865 GSKNRFLVRT
+865 
-875 KNGCLWG
+875 
-882 HNCGYG
+882 GYG
-888 GGWNAMLR
+888 GGYSALLR
-896 FGADKFGLT
+896 FGADKLGIN

-988 KPAFK
+988 KPVFK

-1030 VNAMFCVTEAGYD
+1030 VSAMCNVTEAGYD

-1057 EGKGD
+1057 EGKGN

>member
-1 MPKALT
+1 
-7 IDYETRSPI
+7 
-16 DIKKCGAYA
+16 
-25 YAASKYTEPM
+25 

-40 CDEDDARMWIAERF
+40 CDEDDARMWIAKRF
-54 RNLMDTEV
+54 RHLMDTEV
-62 SDEELEYLIN
+62 SDDELEYLIN

-155 ELIPILNDLGYPLE
+155 ELIPILNNLGYPLE

-187 SLGKK
+187 SLGKT
-192 PEDERLIP
+192 PEDKRLIP
-200 YFLVYRESQEEFVR
+200 YFLVYRESQEDFVR

-227 MLYMN
+227 MLYTT

-338 GKSSVAKYDTLLA
+338 GKSSIAKYDTLLA

-406 DELDAA
+406 DELDAK

-441 MAPEGKELVCAD
+441 MAPEGRELVCAD

-470 KLEAYASG
+470 KLEAYVGG

-511 AELACFSG
+511 AELAC
-519 MTEVLTDSGWV
+519 
-530 AIQDIT
+530 
-536 LNHKL
+536 
-541 WDGEKWATHSGVIC
+541 
-555 NGYRKVIQLDG
+555 
-566 IRLTPDHLI
+566 
-575 FDGISWKKA
+575 
-584 LDLVKRPESLRLAL
+584 
-598 KSGEEG
+598 
-604 YLTYESSIRL
+604 
-614 NVIGIFPTNSNA
+614 
-626 QDAER
+626 
-631 KRGTERVPLIDLSK
+631 
-645 DTAFVVKKGLC
+645 
-656 LLCLRGHNSRE
+656 
-667 SMKILKS
+667 
-674 GEDLG
+674 
-679 VLLSSETRGVM
+679 
-690 CPQRGAFVSAGNTA
+690 
-704 FSCNA
+704 
-709 IAEQSLIG
+709 
-717 LRTATS
+717 
-723 SMEERLDVR
+723 
-732 CARERRG
+732 
-739 KEVLVKNEKDSLTC
+739 
-753 APIELCEESSCISSD
+753 
-768 VKSADVQILKTQ
+768 
-780 ITPITENVVSSL
+780 
-792 NSPVLKKRSN
+792 
-802 TFCPYRIAESRDT
+802 
-815 ASIGLIITPDTSQEI
+815 
-830 CDLRQS
+830 
-836 ENNCRIEENSLM
+836 
-848 SKERTE
+848 
-854 NFEPV
+854 
-859 YDIMNV
+859 
-865 GSKNRFLVRT
+865 
-875 KNGCLWG
+875 
-882 HNCGYG
+882 GYG
-888 GGWNAMLR
+888 GGYSALLR
-896 FGADKFGLT
+896 FGADKLGIN

-965 SGRDLYYPFPKLED
+965 SGRDLYYPFPKLEE

-1030 VNAMFCVTEAGYD
+1030 VNAMFNVTEAGYD

-1057 EGKGD
+1057 EGKGN

>member
-1 MPKALT
+1 MPKVLT

-40 CDEDDARMWIAERF
+40 CDEDDARMWITERF
-54 RNLMDTEV
+54 RHLLDTEV

-72 SAEVLVAHNAF
+72 STEVLVAHNAF
-83 FERSITRF
+83 FERSVTRF

-155 ELIPILNDLGYPLE
+155 ELIPILHNLGYPLE
-169 RSEWKKIQVMQ
+169 RSEWKKIQAMQ

-187 SLGKK
+187 SLGKT

-227 MLYMN
+227 MLYTK
-232 LPKIPESELKVWQLD
+232 LPKIPESELKVWRLD
-247 QQINDRGVQVDVRN
+247 QQINDRGVQVDVCN
-261 AGGIVK
+261 AEGIVK

-351 EAFYDGRCHG
+351 EAFYDERCHG

-406 DELDAA
+406 DELDAK

-470 KLEAYASG
+470 KLEAYVSG

-511 AELACFSG
+511 AELAC
-519 MTEVLTDSGWV
+519 
-530 AIQDIT
+530 
-536 LNHKL
+536 
-541 WDGEKWATHSGVIC
+541 
-555 NGYRKVIQLDG
+555 
-566 IRLTPDHLI
+566 
-575 FDGISWKKA
+575 
-584 LDLVKRPESLRLAL
+584 
-598 KSGEEG
+598 
-604 YLTYESSIRL
+604 
-614 NVIGIFPTNSNA
+614 
-626 QDAER
+626 
-631 KRGTERVPLIDLSK
+631 
-645 DTAFVVKKGLC
+645 
-656 LLCLRGHNSRE
+656 
-667 SMKILKS
+667 
-674 GEDLG
+674 
-679 VLLSSETRGVM
+679 
-690 CPQRGAFVSAGNTA
+690 
-704 FSCNA
+704 
-709 IAEQSLIG
+709 
-717 LRTATS
+717 
-723 SMEERLDVR
+723 
-732 CARERRG
+732 
-739 KEVLVKNEKDSLTC
+739 
-753 APIELCEESSCISSD
+753 
-768 VKSADVQILKTQ
+768 
-780 ITPITENVVSSL
+780 
-792 NSPVLKKRSN
+792 
-802 TFCPYRIAESRDT
+802 
-815 ASIGLIITPDTSQEI
+815 
-830 CDLRQS
+830 
-836 ENNCRIEENSLM
+836 
-848 SKERTE
+848 
-854 NFEPV
+854 
-859 YDIMNV
+859 
-865 GSKNRFLVRT
+865 
-875 KNGCLWG
+875 
-882 HNCGYG
+882 GYG
-888 GGWNAMLR
+888 GGYSALLR
-896 FGADKFGLT
+896 FGADKLGIN

-988 KPAFK
+988 KPVFK

-1030 VNAMFCVTEAGYD
+1030 VNAMFNVTEAGYD

>member
-1 MPKALT
+1 MPKVLT

-62 SDEELEYLIN
+62 PDDELAYLIN
-72 SAEVLVAHNAF
+72 SAEFLVAHNAF

-187 SLGKK
+187 SLGKT
-192 PEDERLIP
+192 PDDERLIP
-200 YFLVYRESQEEFVR
+200 YFLVYRESQEDFVR

-227 MLYMN
+227 MLYTT

-247 QQINDRGVQVDVRN
+247 QQINDRGVRVDIHS

-338 GKSSVAKYDTLLA
+338 GKSSVAKYGTLLA

-511 AELACFSG
+511 AELACGF
-519 MTEVLTDSGWV
+519 
-530 AIQDIT
+530 
-536 LNHKL
+536 
-541 WDGEKWATHSGVIC
+541 
-555 NGYRKVIQLDG
+555 
-566 IRLTPDHLI
+566 
-575 FDGISWKKA
+575 
-584 LDLVKRPESLRLAL
+584 
-598 KSGEEG
+598 
-604 YLTYESSIRL
+604 
-614 NVIGIFPTNSNA
+614 
-626 QDAER
+626 
-631 KRGTERVPLIDLSK
+631 
-645 DTAFVVKKGLC
+645 
-656 LLCLRGHNSRE
+656 
-667 SMKILKS
+667 
-674 GEDLG
+674 
-679 VLLSSETRGVM
+679 
-690 CPQRGAFVSAGNTA
+690 
-704 FSCNA
+704 
-709 IAEQSLIG
+709 
-717 LRTATS
+717 
-723 SMEERLDVR
+723 
-732 CARERRG
+732 
-739 KEVLVKNEKDSLTC
+739 
-753 APIELCEESSCISSD
+753 
-768 VKSADVQILKTQ
+768 
-780 ITPITENVVSSL
+780 
-792 NSPVLKKRSN
+792 
-802 TFCPYRIAESRDT
+802 
-815 ASIGLIITPDTSQEI
+815 
-830 CDLRQS
+830 
-836 ENNCRIEENSLM
+836 
-848 SKERTE
+848 
-854 NFEPV
+854 
-859 YDIMNV
+859 
-865 GSKNRFLVRT
+865 
-875 KNGCLWG
+875 
-882 HNCGYG
+882 G
-888 GGWNAMLR
+888 GGYSALLR
-896 FGADKFGLT
+896 FGADKLGID

-938 RSPGERFYA
+938 RLLGERFYA
-947 GKYISFQKRGK
+947 GKYISFQKCGK

-999 TQNMAKQWVREPL
+999 TQNMAKQWVRETL

-1030 VNAMFCVTEAGYD
+1030 VNAMFNVTEAGYD

-1057 EGKGD
+1057 EGKGN

>member
-1 MPKALT
+1 MPKVLT

-62 SDEELEYLIN
+62 SDDELEYLIN

-155 ELIPILNDLGYPLE
+155 ELIPILNDLGYSLE

-187 SLGKK
+187 SLGKT
-192 PEDERLIP
+192 PEDKRLIP

-227 MLYMN
+227 MLYTT

-406 DELDAA
+406 DELDAQ

-470 KLEAYASG
+470 KLEAYVGG

-511 AELACFSG
+511 AELAC
-519 MTEVLTDSGWV
+519 
-530 AIQDIT
+530 
-536 LNHKL
+536 
-541 WDGEKWATHSGVIC
+541 
-555 NGYRKVIQLDG
+555 
-566 IRLTPDHLI
+566 
-575 FDGISWKKA
+575 
-584 LDLVKRPESLRLAL
+584 
-598 KSGEEG
+598 
-604 YLTYESSIRL
+604 
-614 NVIGIFPTNSNA
+614 
-626 QDAER
+626 
-631 KRGTERVPLIDLSK
+631 
-645 DTAFVVKKGLC
+645 
-656 LLCLRGHNSRE
+656 
-667 SMKILKS
+667 
-674 GEDLG
+674 
-679 VLLSSETRGVM
+679 
-690 CPQRGAFVSAGNTA
+690 
-704 FSCNA
+704 
-709 IAEQSLIG
+709 
-717 LRTATS
+717 
-723 SMEERLDVR
+723 
-732 CARERRG
+732 
-739 KEVLVKNEKDSLTC
+739 
-753 APIELCEESSCISSD
+753 
-768 VKSADVQILKTQ
+768 
-780 ITPITENVVSSL
+780 
-792 NSPVLKKRSN
+792 
-802 TFCPYRIAESRDT
+802 
-815 ASIGLIITPDTSQEI
+815 
-830 CDLRQS
+830 
-836 ENNCRIEENSLM
+836 
-848 SKERTE
+848 
-854 NFEPV
+854 
-859 YDIMNV
+859 
-865 GSKNRFLVRT
+865 
-875 KNGCLWG
+875 
-882 HNCGYG
+882 GYG
-888 GGWNAMLR
+888 GGYSALLR
-896 FGADKFGLT
+896 FGADKLGIN

-965 SGRDLYYPFPKLED
+965 SGRDLYYPFPKLEE

-1030 VNAMFCVTEAGYD
+1030 VNAMQNVTAAGYD
-1043 VVMHIHDEIVAEID
+1043 IVMHIHDEIVAEID
-1057 EGKGD
+1057 EGKGN